1 MAAVSALDL
10 RDVSAELGGRRVLDD
25 VTLSVEPG
33 QRVAICGPNG
43 AGKTSLLKAALG
55 LLRSSGQV
63 RLGGDPL
70 DRLSH
75 AEGAARAAYLPQ
87 DRRVAWNMRALE
99 IAALGAPLASR
110 PEGLARAAMAL
121 ARLGVADLAER
132 GVAEL
137 SGGERARVLMARFLV
152 ARAPLM
158 LADEPAAGLDPDAQL
173 LALEVLD
180 EEARAGAAVVATL
193 HDLTLAARWA
203 DRVVVIDGGRIVGD
217 AAPAT
222 ALSAQTLASAFG
234 LDAHWIDTP
243 DGPLLS
249 ARRRA

>member
-1 MAAVSALDL
+1 MSTLEL
-10 RDVSAELGGRRVLDD
+10 RDITVDLGGRRVLDG
-25 VTLSVEPG
+25 VSLSVQPG
-33 QRVAICGPNG
+33 ERVAICGPNG

-55 LLRSSGQV
+55 LVPAGGEV
-63 RLGGDPL
+63 WLGGDPIKA
-70 DRLSH
+70 LSH
-75 AEGAARAAYLPQ
+75 AERAARAAYLPQ
-87 DRRVAWNMRALE
+87 ERRVAWNMSARE
-99 IAALGAPLASR
+99 IAALGAPLA
-110 PEGLARAAMAL
+110 ARAEAVSRAEIAL
-121 ARLGVADLAER
+121 ARLGVTDLADR

-173 LALEVLD
+173 LALEVLE
-180 EEARAGAAVVATL
+180 EEAKAGASVVATL

-203 DRVVVIDGGRIVGD
+203 DRVVVIGAGRVVADG
-217 AAPAT
+217 AADK
-222 ALSAQTLASAFG
+222 ALSADVLSAVFG
-234 LDAHWIDTP
+234 LDARWVDTP

>member
-75 AEGAARAAYLPQ
+75 ADRAARAAYLPQ
-87 DRRVAWNMRALE
+87 DRRVAWNMRAL
-99 IAALGAPLASR
+99 GR
-110 PEGLARAAMAL
+110 P
-121 ARLGVADLAER
+121 
-132 GVAEL
+132 
-137 SGGERARVLMARFLV
+137 GG
-152 ARAPLM
+152 
-158 LADEPAAGLDPDAQL
+158 
-173 LALEVLD
+173 
-180 EEARAGAAVVATL
+180 
-193 HDLTLAARWA
+193 
-203 DRVVVIDGGRIVGD
+203 GD
-217 AAPAT
+217 
-222 ALSAQTLASAFG
+222 
-234 LDAHWIDTP
+234 
-243 DGPLLS
+243 
-249 ARRRA
+249 